1 MAFRTGKPVVL
12 NADALIV
19 FEDIA
24 SLFYKTITAPCVM
37 ISHDGEFAKGFP
49 DLGDVDGG
57 DKIIKVRGAAKLSD
71 AVILLKDADMVVVAL
86 DRLGGGE

>member
-1 MAFRTGKPVVL
+1 
-12 NADALIV
+12 V
-19 FEDIA
+19 FTLWRCEQG
-24 SLFYKTITAPCVM
+24 SR
-37 ISHDGEFAKGFP
+37 
-49 DLGDVDGG
+49 VDGG

>member
-1 MAFRTGKPVVL
+1 
-12 NADALIV
+12 
-19 FEDIA
+19 
-24 SLFYKTITAPCVM
+24 M

-49 DLGDVDGG
+49 ALGDVDGG